1 MNRINLVKHLQKYLS
16 AITVI
21 LGGTSIS
28 FLLIGFIGETYI
40 FNLISSDIL
49 MNYDDLF
56 FSLMAI
62 GIATFL
68 LTIAF
73 FIVTVVIYLTSIQRD
88 LNILLNKKHENK

>member
-1 MNRINLVKHLQKYLS
+1 
-16 AITVI
+16 
-21 LGGTSIS
+21 
-28 FLLIGFIGETYI
+28 
-40 FNLISSDIL
+40 